1 MSGLQWLLKAQ
12 PDRRGWTIPGLA
24 PVHSYVAA
32 ATVLYP
38 DREARVESAEVDGDA
53 LWLSL
58 SELTAASGWELKAE
72 GVCKDEICV
81 PVPDALLPQLIRK
94 EPSRTLFNLTE
105 FARLI
110 EQPVAHDG
118 SHSVWYFGPAGW
130 EWKTRLASRM
140 APDFALPDLSGEVRT
155 LEDLRGKKVFLLFWA
170 SW

>member
-1 MSGLQWLLKAQ
+1 LLKAP
-12 PDRRGWTIPGLA
+12 PDRREWTIPGLA

-38 DREARVESAEVDGDA
+38 DREALVEGAEVDGDA

-58 SELTAASGWELKAE
+58 SDLTAASGWELKAE

-81 PVPDALLPQLIRK
+81 PVPDAWLPKLIRK
-94 EPSRTLFNLTE
+94 EPSGTLFNLTE

-118 SHSVWYFGPAGW
+118 NHSVWYFGPAGW
-130 EWKTRLASRM
+130 EWRTRLSSEQ
-140 APDFALPDLSGEVRT
+140 APDFTLPDLAGNEHSLSE
-155 LEDLRGKKVFLLFWA
+155 LLGKKVFLLFWA